1 MKKDKFM
8 FYKSNWFCI
17 IFFVTLFSFQLIHL
31 DSDPS
36 PIKRWA
42 DLADEGY
49 WLHNARLK
57 VLFGNFQ
64 LDDLNV
70 SYLGAPLFNAL
81 THLSFKLFGVSIFSG
96 RLVTIISLWLI
107 ILMLFFMLKPQ
118 FGQRKAMVSA
128 GLFGFM
134 HEVLMYAK
142 WGTPVLLEVCL
153 FTAILFFYW
162 LGSKNSNYYYLS
174 GFSFAFAILA
184 KLTAILFIPALLI
197 FVLLEV
203 IRERMSLLNFTK
215 IFSAIILILVPFTIA
230 FVIPNYSEYV
240 VMIKYVASTG
250 DVNLI
255 TFIKQIILLPLLFKT
270 FQFPTA
276 LFVFVAAIFYFVTM
290 FFSLFY
296 TNWKKVLN
304 ELSVVEIYCISWI
317 IGGSIGLCI
326 NGQMGYDRR
335 MVHFYVPFFILALFY
350 MFNLKEVL
358 LPVFIQKSKAIKLF
372 LITVITLL
380 ISGYFI
386 VTYQNALAHWLPIS
400 SITNIFHLRVRH
412 LLILAI
418 PLGLSLS
425 YLYFKGNSR
434 LLKRVLVFSFLF
446 SNILLNSI
454 WYGMV
459 TFTLRDESARIKSF
473 SSKGM
478 YITGWGGDHWLAINN
493 ETLPIWYWR
502 TYKENNGI
510 NIWFRD
516 YMKSGEFLLLSQ
528 NKADLSKTYVDTDQ
542 FDIRQLKLLRKI
554 NLYPLPFTGKFRD
567 QLELYVVNQ
576 K

>member
-1 MKKDKFM
+1 M
-8 FYKSNWFCI
+8 FYKSNWFFI
-17 IFFVTLFSFQLIHL
+17 IFFAVLFSFQLINL
-31 DSDPS
+31 DADPS
-36 PIKRWA
+36 PLKRWG
-42 DLADEGY
+42 DLGDEGY
-49 WLHNARLK
+49 WLHNARVN
-57 VLFGNFQ
+57 VLFGNPR
-64 LDDLNV
+64 LDELEM

-81 THLSFKLFGVSIFSG
+81 TNLSFKLFGISFFSG
-96 RLVTIISLWLI
+96 RLVSILSLWLI

-118 FGQRKAMVSA
+118 FGQMKAMVSA
-128 GLFGFM
+128 SLFGFM

-142 WGTPVLLEVCL
+142 WGTPVLLEMCL

-203 IRERMSLLNFTK
+203 IRERISLLNFIK
-215 IFSAIILILVPFTIA
+215 ILSAIILILIPFIIA
-230 FVIPNYSEYV
+230 FVIPNYPEYV
-240 VMIKYVASTG
+240 VMFKYPAYTKG
-250 DVNLI
+250 GFNLI
-255 TFIKQIILLPLLFKT
+255 TFIKQIIWLPLLFKT
-270 FQFPTA
+270 FQYPTA
-276 LFVFVAAIFYFVTM
+276 LFVFIAAIFYFVTK

-296 TNWKKVLN
+296 TNWKKTLN

-317 IGGSIGLCI
+317 IGGSIALCI

-335 MVHFYVPFFILALFY
+335 LVHFYVPFFILALY
-350 MFNLKEVL
+350 YIFNLKEVL
-358 LPVFIQKSKAIKLF
+358 LPIFIQKSKFIKLF
-372 LITVITLL
+372 LITVIGLL
-380 ISGYFI
+380 ISGYLI
-386 VTYQNALAHWLPIS
+386 QTYVVALSHWLNIS
-400 SITNIFHLRVRH
+400 SITNTLRTRH

-425 YLYFKGNSR
+425 YVYFKGNSHQ
-434 LLKRVLVFSFLF
+434 LKRVLVFSFLF
-446 SNILLNSI
+446 TNIAFNSI
-454 WYGMV
+454 WYGMA
-459 TFTLRDESARIKSF
+459 TFTLRDESTIIKSF

-478 YITGWGGDHWLAINN
+478 YVTGWLDFWLVINN
-493 ETLPIWYWR
+493 EILPIWYWR

-516 YMKSGEFLLLSQ
+516 YMKSGEFLLLSPDW
-528 NKADLSKTYVDTDQ
+528 NLSKSVYIDTDQ
-542 FDIRQLKLLRKI
+542 FEHSQLELLRKI
-554 NLYPLPFTGKFRD
+554 NLCPLPFTGKYRD